1 MTTTAASTAGGAP
14 TRLADYLALTKP
26 RLSALVLATTGAGF
40 LLAPRSSSS
49 LLPLAFALLGT
60 ILVVGGANALN
71 QVYEREID
79 ALMRRTRDRPL
90 PAGRLWAGPAGAFGV
105 ALAAVGI
112 AVLALQVNLLSALLG
127 AGGFVLYVFVY
138 TPLKRLSWICTL
150 VGAIPG
156 ATPPMIGWAAAT
168 GQLDRTAAV
177 LFAILFFWQMPH
189 FLAIARLFREDYRN
203 AGMVMT
209 GVQEEDPQAYRHM
222 IFYCVALIPVAASL
236 AWTGATGTVYLAG
249 SVVLGLGFL
258 ASAVRAALKPSRQTD
273 RAAFLYSLIYLPALL
288 VLMLIDRQVI

>member
-1 MTTTAASTAGGAP
+1 MTTSSASAASSPP

-26 RLSALVLATTGAGF
+26 RLSALVLATTAAGF
-40 LLAPRSSSS
+40 LLAPRPSAT

-90 PAGRLWAGPAGAFGV
+90 PSGRLWAGPAGAFGV
-105 ALAAVGI
+105 MLAVVGV

-138 TPLKRLSWICTL
+138 TPLKRLSRLCTL

-189 FLAIARLFREDYRN
+189 FLAIARLFRDDYRN
-203 AGMVMT
+203 AGMMMT
-209 GVQEEDPQAYRHM
+209 GVQEDDPQAYRHM
-222 IFYCVALIPVAASL
+222 ILYCVALIPISASL

-249 SVVLGLGFL
+249 SILLGVGFL

-273 RAAFLYSLIYLPALL
+273 RAAFLYSLVYLPALL
-288 VLMLIDRQVI
+288 ALMLLDRQIV

>member
-1 MTTTAASTAGGAP
+1 LTTTAASTAGGAP
-14 TRLADYLALTKP
+14 TRIADYLALTKP

-258 ASAVRAALKPSRQTD
+258 ASAVRAALKPSWQTD

>member
-1 MTTTAASTAGGAP
+1 MTTPAASTANGAP
-14 TRLADYLALTKP
+14 TLLADYLALTKP

-40 LLAPRSSSS
+40 LLAPRSSGS
-49 LLPLAFALLGT
+49 LLPLLFALLGT

-90 PAGRLWAGPAGAFGV
+90 PAGRLWAGRAGAFGAV
-105 ALAAVGI
+105 LAASGV
-112 AVLALQVNLLSALLG
+112 AVLALQVNLLSGLLG

-150 VGAIPG
+150 VGAVPG

-209 GVQEEDPQAYRHM
+209 GVKEDDPQAYRHM
-222 IFYCVALIPVAASL
+222 IFYCLALIPISASL
-236 AWTGATGTVYLAG
+236 VWTGATGTVYLVG
-249 SVVLGLGFL
+249 SVLLGMGFL
-258 ASAVRAALKPSRQTD
+258 ASAVRAARRPSRQTD
-273 RAAFLYSLIYLPALL
+273 RAAFLYSLIYLPVLL
-288 VLMLIDRQVI
+288 ALMLIDRQLI

>member
-1 MTTTAASTAGGAP
+1 LTTTAASTAGGAP

-112 AVLALQVNLLSALLG
+112 SVLALQVNLLSALLG

-168 GQLDRTAAV
+168 GQLDSTAAV

-203 AGMVMT
+203 AGMIMT
-209 GVQEEDPQAYRHM
+209 GVQEEDPQAYQHM

-288 VLMLIDRQVI
+288 ALMLIDRQII